1 MLSIMTRTITIL
13 VALTI
18 LLLHAVP
25 PVHAAGRDPFADGSM
40 RASVLLGNGYAFNDS
55 YFIVGVGFGYFA
67 TNGLELGLDGEVWT
81 GGSRGITKISPGL
94 KYVVPTNSA
103 VRPYIGVFYRRTM
116 IDNYDDLDSTGGRA
130 GGYFVS
136 GRGSYFGAG
145 MVYEKYTSCNEAVFV
160 SCTDTYAEITFS
172 ILF

>member
-1 MLSIMTRTITIL
+1 MRMLTLRTIALFSVL
-13 VALTI
+13 VS
-18 LLLHAVP
+18 LLLCPALP
-25 PVHAAGRDPFADGSM
+25 AGAAGRDPFADGSM

-55 YFIVGVGFGYFA
+55 YFIVGVGYGYFV

-130 GGYFVS
+130 GVYFVS
-136 GRGSYFGAG
+136 GRGSYFGGGA
-145 MVYEKYTSCNEAVFV
+145 VYEKYTSCNEAVFV

-172 ILF
+172 LLF